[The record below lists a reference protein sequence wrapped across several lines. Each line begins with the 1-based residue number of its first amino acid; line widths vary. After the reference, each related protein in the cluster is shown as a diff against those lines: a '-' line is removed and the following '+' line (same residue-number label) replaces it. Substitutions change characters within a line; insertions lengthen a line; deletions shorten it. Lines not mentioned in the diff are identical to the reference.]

1 MAARRR
7 RRNHRKGKG
16 CGSGAT
22 PCGIQAGVDQLEVAG
37 VDIRYNRIKGTLTY
51 WREYQD
57 PTGSIRA
64 VISAVPQEYSIGE
77 PLENSTYP
85 MEIRA
90 EGTTSTWDIQGTL
103 TVNNHFDRRS
113 NHHRTGVGCEEGVV
127 TGDGVDTAREDIS
140 SSSSEEMMTSVS
152 SLSSSNSSY
161 SSSSATSRRCSSV
174 CSSRARSGIS
184 EIRGTST
191 RSSTRRSSSSG
202 DQRDDQTIV
211 QGVVPP
217 QK

>member
-16 CGSGAT
+16 CGSGTA
-22 PCGIQAGVDQLEVAG
+22 PCGIQEAGVDQLEVAG

-51 WREYQD
+51 RREYQD

-64 VISAVPQEYSIGE
+64 VISAVPQEYNIGE

-85 MEIRA
+85 MEIIA

-103 TVNNHFDRRS
+103 TVNNHFDQRS
-113 NHHRTGVGCEEGVV
+113 NHHHSGVGCEEGVV

-140 SSSSEEMMTSVS
+140 SSSSEETMTSVS
-152 SLSSSNSSY
+152 SLSSSNSFY
-161 SSSSATSRRCSSV
+161 NSSNVTSRRCSSV
-174 CSSRARSGIS
+174 CSSRAPSGIS
-184 EIRGTST
+184 EIST
-191 RSSTRRSSSSG
+191 RSSTRRSSSSR
-202 DQRDDQTIV
+202 DQKDDQTIV
-211 QGVVPP
+211 QGVVQP